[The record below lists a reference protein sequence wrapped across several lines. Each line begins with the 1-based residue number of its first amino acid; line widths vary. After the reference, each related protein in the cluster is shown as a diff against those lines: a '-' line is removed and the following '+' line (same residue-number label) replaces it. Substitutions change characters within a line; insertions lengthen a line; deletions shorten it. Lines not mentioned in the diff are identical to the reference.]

1 MQDGY
6 RWEQNNK
13 NIHELKHKKKK
24 ERKGVKELVNRLKG

>member
-24 ERKGVKELVNRLKG
+24 ERKGGKELVNRLNG